1 MYKYLSP
8 IVLSLEIPAK
18 CMETFASMNSYVAGW
33 IDRQNGW
40 GLLVKTLYFIQGKR
54 NKNIK
59 CKNNSYKHKTQFL
72 ANDKKQK
79 YSFNQTPQ

>member
-1 MYKYLSP
+1 MNKFLSF

-40 GLLVKTLYFIQGKR
+40 GLLVKTLYFIQGKG

-59 CKNNSYKHKTQFL
+59 CKNNSYKDEIQFL
-72 ANDKKQK
+72 ANKKK
-79 YSFNQTPQ
+79 NL